1 MPEHETLD
9 RTPSADTS
17 AAPAHGRGG
26 KASPA
31 DPERRCILTGAHAP
45 RDALLRLALS
55 PDGEVLPD
63 IFAKAPGRGAWVVP
77 DRAAITGA
85 IVQKRLSK
93 ALARAFKTGAV
104 RFPDDL
110 PDRIESG
117 LRRAS
122 LDRLGLE
129 ARAGNLILGFDRI
142 GDAIAAGRVA
152 LLLHASDAGAD
163 GIAKLDGRLRAA
175 GKGSAIVLPADR
187 AEISVAVGRENV
199 VHAALGDPGAARR
212 VAALVRRWRDF
223 LGLNERTLGRDDD
236 TRTGVGAV

>member
-9 RTPSADTS
+9 RNPSADS
-17 AAPAHGRGG
+17 ALPQG
-26 KASPA
+26 KAGKAAAA
-31 DPERRCILTGAHAP
+31 DPERRCILTGAHAS

-77 DRAAITGA
+77 DRAVIDDAIARG
-85 IVQKRLSK
+85 RLHK

-110 PDRIESG
+110 TARIEAG
-117 LRRAS
+117 LGRAS

-142 GDAIAAGRVA
+142 GDAIAAGRVS

-163 GIAKLDGRLRAA
+163 GIGKLDNRLRAA
-175 GKGSAIVLPADR
+175 ARGSAFVLPAGR
-187 AEISVAVGRENV
+187 AEISVALGRENV

-212 VAALVRRWRDF
+212 VAVLVQRWRDF
-223 LGLNERTLGRDDD
+223 LGLNERTVDRDE
-236 TRTGVGAV
+236 TRTGVGTV